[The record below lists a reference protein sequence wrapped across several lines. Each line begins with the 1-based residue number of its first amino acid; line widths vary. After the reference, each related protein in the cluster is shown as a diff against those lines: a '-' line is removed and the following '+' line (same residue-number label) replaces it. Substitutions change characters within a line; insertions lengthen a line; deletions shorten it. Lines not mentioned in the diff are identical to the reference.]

1 MIKFE
6 DKEFKKEDITRLYPA
21 AIIKT
26 GYNNETTP
34 ISLDWVDEQLK
45 EGKSVDI
52 LKYAIF
58 FHTKDNAVTTFSYE
72 DREELEKALDLLST
86 YF

>member
-34 ISLDWVDEQLK
+34 ISLDWVDEQIDQ
-45 EGKSVDI
+45 GKSVDV

-58 FHTKDNAVTTFSYE
+58 FHTKDDAVTTFEYQT
-72 DREELEKALDLLST
+72 REQLQEALDLLSN